1 MCSRA
6 VCWRRRR
13 GSRGN
18 SRRRRRDS
26 RAASARRRCETG
38 RHAGGRAGSVA
49 RRTADCRSRRR
60 TCCRAD
66 NERTHTHTH
75 THPFN
80 GPLSG
85 TTRVSRYQ
93 KGKTSLDFTDARDSE
108 WQWHQLGP
116 TDGQTDRQTD
126 GSRHRTP
133 NGDRSS
139 IHVPGE
145 TGGWSLPGE

>member
-1 MCSRA
+1 MQ
-6 VCWRRRR
+6 RRLE
-13 GSRGN
+13 
-18 SRRRRRDS
+18 DD
-26 RAASARRRCETG
+26 ARPVDTQMDEQ
-38 RHAGGRAGSVA
+38 
-49 RRTADCRSRRR
+49 DRSRDELQ
-60 TCCRAD
+60 TVVVVAELVAALTT
-66 NERTHTHTH
+66 NTHTHTH
-75 THPFN
+75 TRAFN

-116 TDGQTDRQTD
+116 TDGQTDRQRQTD